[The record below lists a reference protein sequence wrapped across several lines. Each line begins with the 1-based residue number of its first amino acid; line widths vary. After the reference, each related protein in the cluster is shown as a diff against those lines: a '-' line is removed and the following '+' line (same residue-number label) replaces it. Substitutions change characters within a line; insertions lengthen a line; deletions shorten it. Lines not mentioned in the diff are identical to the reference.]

1 MILEAADVVR
11 RDPVIDAD
19 WPAVSVIVPVYN
31 CEGFLTEGLES
42 IVAQSAPL
50 AEVIIV
56 DDGSTD
62 DSASV
67 AERFAAEHPIVRVL
81 RRENGGPA
89 MARNDGIEAATSEFL
104 TFHDADDLMLEDRV
118 AVQVS
123 YLLDRPDVAVVI
135 GSVAAQIELTVDPD
149 SVWVRRELA
158 NLAHNGGFN
167 PMAMTA
173 RASAF
178 TELGGFDPTYRL
190 GEDYNWIVR
199 AIASEC
205 SVAFVPAVITTRRLH
220 GRNVSS
226 AVEAS
231 QREMFRS
238 LAEHIRAQRESG

>member
-1 MILEAADVVR
+1 MIREAADVVG
-11 RDPVIDAD
+11 RDPVIGAD
-19 WPAVSVIVPVYN
+19 WPNVTVIVPVYN
-31 CEGFLTEGLES
+31 CEGFLTAGLES
-42 IVAQSAPL
+42 VMAQTAPL

-62 DSASV
+62 DSAAV

-123 YLLDRPDVAVVI
+123 YLLDRPEIALVVGAVT
-135 GSVAAQIELTVDPD
+135 AQVEPNVDPD

-167 PMAMTA
+167 PMVMTA
-173 RASAF
+173 RASVF
-178 TELGGFDPTYRL
+178 SELGGFDPTYRL

-199 AIASEC
+199 AVASGC
-205 SVAFVPAVITTRRLH
+205 SLAFVPAIITTRRLH

-238 LAEHIRAQRESG
+238 LAEHIRAQRNG